1 MITEKQQ
8 VDRTKGIGSSDVP
21 TILGLNTWSTAHDLW
36 LFKTGQVP
44 GVQENEA
51 MRIGTVLEEGVLQL
65 AAGRLGVKIVKPTS
79 TFVGSAP
86 FMRANVDGMIGIAKR
101 GSPIVEAKTTGRTEG
116 WGDEHTDEVPE
127 AVKAQVMFQMMCSSS
142 DVTHIACL
150 QGDRG
155 LRLKMYRVPFCSEY
169 GSYIH
174 ERVCH
179 FWRLVQSNTPPDC
192 VASLDV
198 LKQIRRNDDAPSVAI
213 ARELFQADV
222 DAHAVLK
229 SATEFA
235 DRTRSA
241 LLTALG
247 RSRAGHCDGFSIR
260 VSQVEVSRFDS
271 KTFAAENP
279 ETAAKYTIQSGYPR
293 VTVSKKGDKQ

>member
-8 VDRTKGIGSSDVP
+8 TDRTRGIGSSDVP
-21 TILGLNTWSTAHDLW
+21 TILGLNTWATAHDLW

-44 GVQENEA
+44 GVTENEA

-65 AAGRLGVKIVKPTS
+65 AADRLGVKIVKPTS

-101 GSPIVEAKTTGRTEG
+101 GSPIVEAKTTGRTDEWGAEG
-116 WGDEHTDEVPE
+116 TDEVPE
-127 AVKAQVMFQMMCSSS
+127 GVRSQVMFQMLCSSS

-155 LRLKMYRVPFCSEY
+155 LRLKMYRVPFCSVY
-169 GSYIH
+169 GEYIH
-174 ERVCH
+174 MRVSQ
-179 FWRLVQSNTPPDC
+179 FWKLVQDKVPPDC
-192 VASLDV
+192 AASVDV
-198 LKQIRRNDDAPSVAI
+198 LKRIQRVDMPSVPI

-229 SATEFA
+229 RATEFA
-235 DRTRSA
+235 DSTRSA

-247 RSRAGHCDGFSIR
+247 QSRAGHCDGFSIR
-260 VSQVEVSRFDS
+260 VAHVETSRFDA
-271 KTFAAENP
+271 KTFVAENP
-279 ETAAKYTIQSGYPR
+279 ETAAKYTVQSGYPR
-293 VTVSKKGDKQ
+293 VTVSNKEKQ